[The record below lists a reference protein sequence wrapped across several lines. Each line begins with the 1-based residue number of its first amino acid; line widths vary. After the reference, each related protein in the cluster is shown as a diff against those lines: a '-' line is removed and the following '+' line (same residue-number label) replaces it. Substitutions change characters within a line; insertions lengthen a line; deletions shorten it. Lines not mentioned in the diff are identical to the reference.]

1 MINKRIKIRG
11 AIGIKKGL
19 GLDEIEIDFT
29 GKTGL
34 VALSGPNGKGKTTVL
49 ELMSVFRTLASRKG
63 SLKNHFGLRDSY
75 IEQDFIYN
83 GDDYQI
89 IWKIDSGSD
98 RQEAFVIV
106 NGESIINGKVTEY
119 DRYIIEN
126 FGSQNLFYNSVFCA
140 QGSGNMSDMTTGKI
154 KELFVEFLRIE
165 RLADY
170 ETTCKDR
177 IKEHVR
183 EKDILD
189 SDIVR
194 LIESSIDIG
203 QVDIDIK
210 HARGAISD
218 KRLLSTDISSKISTA
233 SATQN
238 KMIEKKAKESGI
250 IDQVFSLEK
259 QLIPLISGRDQ
270 MIAEVKT
277 LDSILVLSD
286 SILAAKKNIDTEL
299 EQERYFSH
307 CMSCAVDE
315 QGTINAEMGR
325 LRDEVIAPITL
336 DIKALNAD
344 ANLGRLVL
352 EKEKVD
358 GDLIFL
364 ESKKGVLLKSLE
376 DVGENFELVKL
387 GHQIEAAKK
396 EITMAIDPACT
407 STICPAL
414 VSIEHSK
421 KALPGL
427 EKERL
432 VILAGIEIKKDELNA
447 ERAVI
452 EARIVVGKDQE
463 FHLNNEIENAKKE
476 NTLTLDI
483 FGKRIAAAEKEL
495 AEASALWIQSNEIMA
510 FYRDA
515 AEDSR
520 VKSSSFSDLAGR
532 SGEIELAINR
542 KSDLG
547 LRFGE
552 AAKNILSVENEIE
565 SMRAGLNPL
574 LDRIIIDGQKE
585 IDALNKSKD
594 DIEWDINFLDK
605 KLAVLSENLIR
616 LEKDKDRLEEH
627 QTQIK
632 AVKKEI
638 EEWSYLRDACGKNG
652 LQALEIDG
660 AAPLITTE
668 ANTILADAFG
678 LDNQIKI
685 VTQDPET
692 GREVFWIKVIRE
704 DGSEDDFGNLSG
716 GQRVWIA
723 HALSLGMTLV
733 SKRKSGRDFRTLFMD
748 ECDGA
753 LDEKKAVD
761 FIKLYRAML
770 KTGDF
775 DTCIFI
781 SHKPELISMAD
792 HVIDFGK
799 MGD

>member
-1 MINKRIKIRG
+1 
-11 AIGIKKGL
+11 
-19 GLDEIEIDFT
+19 
-29 GKTGL
+29 
-34 VALSGPNGKGKTTVL
+34 
-49 ELMSVFRTLASRKG
+49 
-63 SLKNHFGLRDSY
+63 
-75 IEQDFIYN
+75 
-83 GDDYQI
+83 
-89 IWKIDSGSD
+89 
-98 RQEAFVIV
+98 
-106 NGESIINGKVTEY
+106 
-119 DRYIIEN
+119 
-126 FGSQNLFYNSVFCA
+126 
-140 QGSGNMSDMTTGKI
+140 
-154 KELFVEFLRIE
+154 
-165 RLADY
+165 
-170 ETTCKDR
+170 
-177 IKEHVR
+177 
-183 EKDILD
+183 
-189 SDIVR
+189 
-194 LIESSIDIG
+194 
-203 QVDIDIK
+203 
-210 HARGAISD
+210 
-218 KRLLSTDISSKISTA
+218 
-233 SATQN
+233 
-238 KMIEKKAKESGI
+238 
-250 IDQVFSLEK
+250 
-259 QLIPLISGRDQ
+259 
-270 MIAEVKT
+270 
-277 LDSILVLSD
+277 
-286 SILAAKKNIDTEL
+286 
-299 EQERYFSH
+299 
-307 CMSCAVDE
+307 
-315 QGTINAEMGR
+315 
-325 LRDEVIAPITL
+325 
-336 DIKALNAD
+336 
-344 ANLGRLVL
+344 
-352 EKEKVD
+352 
-358 GDLIFL
+358 
-364 ESKKGVLLKSLE
+364 
-376 DVGENFELVKL
+376 
-387 GHQIEAAKK
+387 
-396 EITMAIDPACT
+396 
-407 STICPAL
+407 
-414 VSIEHSK
+414 
-421 KALPGL
+421 
-427 EKERL
+427 
-432 VILAGIEIKKDELNA
+432 
-447 ERAVI
+447 
-452 EARIVVGKDQE
+452 
-463 FHLNNEIENAKKE
+463 
-476 NTLTLDI
+476 LTLDI

-638 EEWSYLRDACGKNG
+638 EEWSYLRATCGKNG